1 MTDSGP
7 QAQDGARTSGLP
19 RILVVDDEAA
29 NVDALR
35 MTLGTRGYDLTGC
48 SDAQSALA
56 ALEQDRFALLLADL
70 NMPGMGGVE
79 LLQLAQARDP
89 DLVGVIMTGEGTIAT
104 AVEAM
109 KVGALDYVLKPLKL
123 GTLLPVLSRALT
135 IRQLRLDNASLERG
149 LRERTRELEDALQEV
164 ERQTG
169 ELLKAEQALMQG
181 QKIEAIGRLTGG
193 VAHDFNNLLM
203 AVTGNLELLK
213 RKVDPDAPYRRFVDN
228 AMEAAN
234 RGAKVTAQLL
244 AFSRTQ
250 RLTLQPVHVDD
261 TFRRSDD
268 LLRHALGPNVG
279 LEIELGADGA
289 WSNTDETQLELAALN
304 LIVNARDALPEGG
317 EIRLTTRVE
326 GTHVVVEVTDNGVG
340 MAPEVLERA
349 TEPFFTTKTGTGTGL
364 GLAQVYGFARQCGGD
379 CQIDSSPGAGTR
391 VRITLPHVD
400 PPEAKAAPQATESA
414 KAAPV
419 RMLTVLVVDDDDQVR
434 QSLCDGL
441 ESEGFAVLQAAD
453 GPTGLKILDAERPDV
468 VVLDYAMPI
477 MTGADVARRAQAKY
491 PHLPIVFCSGYAD
504 SLALDEI
511 DAAVVLRKPI
521 AIADLSRAVSTAA
534 G

>member
-1 MTDSGP
+1 M
-7 QAQDGARTSGLP
+7 

-35 MTLGTRGYDLTGC
+35 ATLTGRGYDVQGC
-48 SDAQSALA
+48 TDATTALA
-56 ALEQDRFALLLADL
+56 ALAQDRFALLLADL

-79 LLQLAQARDP
+79 LLQAAQARDP
-89 DLVGVIMTGEGTIAT
+89 DLVGVIMTGEGSIAT

-123 GTLLPVLSRALT
+123 ATLLPVISRALT
-135 IRQLRLDNASLERG
+135 VRQLRLDNAALERG
-149 LRERTRELEDALQEV
+149 LRERTRELEDALREV

-169 ELLKAEQALMQG
+169 ERIKAEQAMMQS

-203 AVTGNLELLK
+203 AVTGNLELLT
-213 RKVDPDAPYRRFVDN
+213 RKVGLDAPYRRFVDN
-228 AMEAAN
+228 ALEAAN
-234 RGAKVTAQLL
+234 RGAKVTGQLL

-250 RLTLQPVHVDD
+250 RLTLQPVCVDD
-261 TFRRSDD
+261 TFRSCDD
-268 LLRHALGPNVG
+268 LLRHALGPNVRLEVG
-279 LEIELGADGA
+279 LAADGA
-289 WSNTDETQLELAALN
+289 WSNTDATQLELAVLN

-317 EIRLTTRVE
+317 EIRLSTRVE
-326 GTHVVVEVTDNGVG
+326 GGHVVVEVTDDGVG
-340 MAPEVLERA
+340 MTPEVLERA
-349 TEPFFTTKTGTGTGL
+349 TEPFFTTKMGSGTGL
-364 GLAQVYGFARQCGGD
+364 GLAQVYGFARQCGGG
-379 CQIDSSPGAGTR
+379 CEIESAPGAGTC
-391 VRITLPHVD
+391 VSIVLPRIDRPRAEH
-400 PPEAKAAPQATESA
+400 APAPTETVTTMLA
-414 KAAPV
+414 RP
-419 RMLTVLVVDDDDQVR
+419 LTVLVVDDDDQVR

-441 ESEGFAVLQAAD
+441 ESEGFLVLQAAD
-453 GPTGLKILDAERPDV
+453 GPTGLEVLDAGRPDV
-468 VVLDYAMPI
+468 VVLDYAMPV

-504 SLALDEI
+504 SFALDEI

-521 AIADLSRAVSTAA
+521 SIGDLSRAVTRAF